1 MSMCLC
7 TKIIKNNIENFMKIW
22 KFVLDK
28 RGVAIYNIVRDLRS
42 FCEVQYDS

>member
-1 MSMCLC
+1 MCLY
-7 TKIIKNNIENFMKIW
+7 TKFIENNIEIFMKIW